1 MKKIIALLALFT
13 SSFVMST
20 TTPVRAQYGIEI
32 GPGGVQVAPRDRYE
46 ITMIVEI
53 ENIET
58 SVGMTIEMPAQDA
71 VAIDLLPMASIG
83 HSRAV

>member
-1 MKKIIALLALFT
+1 
-13 SSFVMST
+13 
-20 TTPVRAQYGIEI
+20 
-32 GPGGVQVAPRDRYE
+32 
-46 ITMIVEI
+46 MIVEVTMTVVI

-71 VAIDLLPMASIG
+71 VAIDLLPMASTG

>member
-1 MKKIIALLALFT
+1 MI
-13 SSFVMST
+13 V
-20 TTPVRAQYGIEI
+20 
-32 GPGGVQVAPRDRYE
+32 E

-53 ENIET
+53 EDIET

-71 VAIDLLPMASIG
+71 VAIDLLPMASTG

>member
-1 MKKIIALLALFT
+1 MI
-13 SSFVMST
+13 VE
-20 TTPVRAQYGIEI
+20 V
-32 GPGGVQVAPRDRYE
+32 
-46 ITMIVEI
+46 TMIVVI

-58 SVGMTIEMPAQDA
+58 SVGMAIKRPAHDV

>member
-1 MKKIIALLALFT
+1 
-13 SSFVMST
+13 
-20 TTPVRAQYGIEI
+20 
-32 GPGGVQVAPRDRYE
+32 
-46 ITMIVEI
+46 MIVEVTMTVVI

-58 SVGMTIEMPAQDA
+58 SVGVAIKRPAQDA